1 MRIRL
6 YKKATMKRLFFFL
19 VFASMTLATS
29 AQNSG
34 TVINDPNAELRSVA
48 GFHAIMVEDGIDLY
62 LIQGKEESVAVSANK
77 DEYRAKIVTS
87 VVDGVLK
94 IYFNQNGVVISW
106 RDRKLRAYVSCKELD
121 AIRAYGGSDVI
132 IRGTLQVKDLQIQAS
147 GGSDLVGG
155 VDISGELNV
164 EANGGSDVKLNGK
177 ANNMRVKV
185 YGGSDF
191 WGYELVADYAI
202 LEAHGGSDVNV
213 SVEKEMSAEARG
225 GSDIYYKGNPMIKY
239 SAATGGGS
247 VNRKS

>member
-1 MRIRL
+1 
-6 YKKATMKRLFFFL
+6 MKRLYFFL
-19 VFASMTLATS
+19 AFLLATLVLN
-29 AQNSG
+29 AQTTG

-77 DEYRAKIVTS
+77 DEYRSKIVTS

-94 IYFNQNGVVISW
+94 IYFNENGVVISW

-132 IRGTLQVKDLQIQAS
+132 IKGTLQGKDLQIQAS

-155 VDISGELNV
+155 VDISGQLNV

-177 ANNMRVKV
+177 ANNMNVKV

-191 WGYELVADYAI
+191 WGYEMVATYAVI
-202 LEAHGGSDVNV
+202 EAHGGSDVNV

-225 GSDIYYKGNPMIKY
+225 GSDINYKGSPVIKY

-247 VNRKS
+247 VTRKS